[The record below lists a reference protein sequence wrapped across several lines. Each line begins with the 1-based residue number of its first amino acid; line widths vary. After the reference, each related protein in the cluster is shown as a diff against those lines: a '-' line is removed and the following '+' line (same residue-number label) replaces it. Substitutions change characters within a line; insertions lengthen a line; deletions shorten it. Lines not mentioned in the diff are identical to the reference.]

1 MSDGRVRGAVAGE
14 RRTGMVGGRM
24 EKRGKQMLRWI
35 CALSIR
41 WYVSSVVLLLASFL
55 EAPLKR
61 RSVKRQRSLGSVGLV
76 GLYTS
81 VF

>member
-1 MSDGRVRGAVAGE
+1 
-14 RRTGMVGGRM
+14 MVGGRM

-41 WYVSSVVLLLASFL
+41 WYVSSVVLPASFL

>member
-41 WYVSSVVLLLASFL
+41 WYVSSVVLPASFL